1 MVALFQIALVRFAL
15 CGLAVS
21 LLLLA
26 LRSRIARDTFAR
38 LLSIW
43 RSLTA
48 FGRVAVCSFLLIGV
62 LVGGAKTNGVPPN
75 LVNPVNPVRTTPVQQ
90 TFAEKRAANWNV
102 RGAWK
107 DWVIV

>member
-1 MVALFQIALVRFAL
+1 MAALYQIVLMRLAL

-21 LLLLA
+21 LLVLG

-48 FGRVAVCSFLLIGV
+48 FGRVAVCSFLLIGDGSQEC
-62 LVGGAKTNGVPPN
+62 LGYGTCHGVHDGQEN
-75 LVNPVNPVRTTPVQQ
+75 D
-90 TFAEKRAANWNV
+90 
-102 RGAWK
+102 G
-107 DWVIV
+107 